1 MKREENQVW
10 LGKRMDIRLYD
21 VKDGITKLGPGL
33 RFGIWTQGCTRH
45 CRGCMTPDSQ
55 PLDKGYLMDVEEL
68 ASKIILSGRTEITV
82 SGGEPFLQAK
92 QLTKLIEMIRKKIDL
107 GVIIYTGFTYEELVQ
122 SSNDDILK
130 LLDKCDLLVDGAYDE
145 SLNDGKNLRGSSN
158 QRATP
163 LTERYK
169 EFSREYGTKPAEVE
183 FFFQEEKVSMVG
195 VPSAEVLERF
205 KNTIF

>member
-1 MKREENQVW
+1 
-10 LGKRMDIRLYD
+10 MDIRLYD
-21 VKDGITKLGPGL
+21 IKDGITKLGPDL
-33 RFGIWTQGCTRH
+33 RFGIWTQGCIRH
-45 CRGCMTPDSQ
+45 CHGCMTPDSQ
-55 PLDKGYLMDVEEL
+55 PLDKGYLMAVEEL

-92 QLTKLIEMIRKKIDL
+92 QLTKLIEIIRKEIDL

-122 SSNDDILK
+122 SSNDDFLK

-158 QRATP
+158 QRAIP

-183 FFFQEEKVSMVG
+183 FFLQEEKVSMVG

>member
-1 MKREENQVW
+1 MN
-10 LGKRMDIRLYD
+10 IRLYD
-21 VKDGITKLGPGL
+21 IKDGITKLGPGL
-33 RFGIWTQGCTRH
+33 RFGIWTPGCTRH
-45 CRGCMTPDSQ
+45 CHGCMTPDSQ
-55 PLDKGYLMDVEEL
+55 PLDKGYLMAVEDL
-68 ASKIILSGRTEITV
+68 AAKIISSGRTEITI

-92 QLTKLIEMIRKKIDL
+92 QLTKLIDIIQEDIDL
-107 GVIIYTGFTYEELVQ
+107 GVIIYTGFTHEELVQ
-122 SSNDDILK
+122 SSNDDFLK

-158 QRATP
+158 QRAIP

-169 EFSREYGTKPAEVE
+169 EFSAEYGTKPAEVE